1 MDKNIRLH
9 KTVKEQEDLRKVIS
23 NTFTTFV
30 QPQTQVDT
38 DTVSELFRL
47 YDKLYLQ
54 IPIEGPNSHTY
65 LIEESSKLVEVQED
79 NTVIQPLLDEI
90 TELRERL
97 LSANEQ
103 IFELEEAASRRGNI

>member
-1 MDKNIRLH
+1 MAENVRLI
-9 KTVKEQEDLRKVIS
+9 KTVQEKDKLRKIVS
-23 NTFTTFV
+23 STFTTFV
-30 QPQTQVDT
+30 QPSEEQDT

-54 IPIEGPNSHTY
+54 IPIEGPKSHTY
-65 LIEESSKLVEVQED
+65 LIEESSKLVDIQQD
-79 NTVIQPLLDEI
+79 NEAIQPLLDEI

-103 IFELEEAASRRGNI
+103 IFQIEEELARGNNV

>member
-1 MDKNIRLH
+1 MDKNVRLA
-9 KTVKEQEDLRKVIS
+9 KTVKDKEGLRKVVS
-23 NTFTTFV
+23 STFTTFV
-30 QPQTQVDT
+30 QPSEAADT

-47 YDKLYLQ
+47 YDKLYLE
-54 IPIEGPNSHTY
+54 IPLEGPQSHTY

-103 IFELEEAASRRGNI
+103 IFQLEEELARGNV